1 MVGLLYIM
9 YDVEKKVIFNI
20 GGCEMKKEQVLK
32 KAAIEWL
39 LLKNCKDVNELLKTV
54 LSSTYKEK

>member
-1 MVGLLYIM
+1 MTLNMSRMEL
-9 YDVEKKVIFNI
+9 
-20 GGCEMKKEQVLK
+20 GGCEMKKEHVLK

-39 LLKNCKDVNELLKTV
+39 LLKNCKDVNKLLETA

>member
-1 MVGLLYIM
+1 MR
-9 YDVEKKVIFNI
+9 DE
-20 GGCEMKKEQVLK
+20 KEQVLK

-39 LLKNCKDVNELLKTV
+39 LLKNCKDVNKLLKTV